1 MPAPAMVSARRDL
14 DPQRVVDPFA
24 DLHPVPPPTHEEPSA
39 WRPVSEQGILA
50 ALATL
55 TTAGG

>member
-1 MPAPAMVSARRDL
+1 MVSARRDL